1 MGQMQVLMINQ
12 RKCLVRPASR
22 IWFFSL
28 TEKDAELALQIAQDQ
43 LSRIEKHNGEV
54 SLRSNFILVPNASG
68 LPRNMLNAI
77 YQARTKF
84 IRTPDL
90 KARPP
95 GQIIHNQ

>member
-22 IWFFSL
+22 IWFSL

-43 LSRIEKHNGEV
+43 LSRIGETQWRV